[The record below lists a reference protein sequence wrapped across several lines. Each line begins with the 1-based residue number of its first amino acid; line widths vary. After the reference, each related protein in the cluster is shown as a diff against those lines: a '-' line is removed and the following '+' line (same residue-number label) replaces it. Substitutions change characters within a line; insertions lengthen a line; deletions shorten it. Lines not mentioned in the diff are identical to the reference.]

1 MQFLKKNI
9 FLILNILVFLFVLV
23 LLLNYTGHDI
33 LLGHDR
39 WCAQKDPFEFL
50 YLGRFPGKLLNLFL
64 YQFIPYLLPFI
75 NLNDLQCTLF
85 AFIKS
90 SIILIIVYIF
100 TKIFFVFKNEQ
111 ISIFKYKLF
120 SIVFLLNFFIVFNNW
135 GTPVYFLAE
144 ITDSTTFF
152 EWGFPLAFYS
162 LFIYFFISKFVNN
175 KQFNRKDFILIIL
188 LCILCSIS
196 NEMYATCAFFFLF
209 YMILFLSFYY
219 LNKKLDIRFCFW
231 EKYRQLS
238 FCFNRQENIVKKKQ
252 KKIENFKFSL
262 ICITT
267 MFFSLI
273 LYIIFTNY
281 STGTSVGGGHSIDFI
296 SEFYS
301 ISDNFFP
308 FINKYINDYFIP
320 YLFIHVLI
328 AFLIIY
334 ILVLKSEDY
343 KKVVLLS
350 VSIFLSLETFI
361 SFVIFGGKSYMGQFF
376 LMHTG
381 IRYTYLKVLLL
392 IIIIIFGYIFS
403 KVNFKRRFLISDCFL
418 CFLVVYFLFNIIY
431 NYFIIWLICYVDY
444 TDYSKKLRIV
454 SYASDKTALTFSK
467 YDGSVYLPSSF
478 YREYFSGDLFQ
489 LKFACYDCKNSI
501 ETMYKIKDKEIQ
513 NEKSRLFSFN
523 DFIGLENSTD
533 NYYFLYLKY
542 IYGVNIES
550 MQFDSVGKVEHEL
563 KKRGSDV
570 ISTGSKNFIW
580 FTDLNS
586 ITNKKIDYELL
597 VNDYPN
603 EAWAL
608 ASRGRYYERNKQ
620 WDKALND
627 YTNAIKID
635 NDNVNYYYLRS
646 LLYKYLNKHKEAAS
660 DLQVVSNSNPFGL
673 FANYLLIKEYELSGD
688 YKKAIKTCDKLINI
702 FPFGHAD
709 HEPDLYYERALLK
722 EKIGDYKGAISDFIK
737 SSEISE
743 YSYMFDLYKKLGEN
757 FLKIKEY
764 NDAIDYFSE
773 QILYT
778 PENYKLY
785 FYRGKAFF
793 DLSKYDNALDDYMS
807 FMDKID
813 VDDISVDDKIKINE
827 IKKSMK
833 TIRKNVKNS
842 PDVKYLDGIIK
853 QYESIL

>member
-1 MQFLKKNI
+1 
-9 FLILNILVFLFVLV
+9 
-23 LLLNYTGHDI
+23 
-33 LLGHDR
+33 
-39 WCAQKDPFEFL
+39 
-50 YLGRFPGKLLNLFL
+50 
-64 YQFIPYLLPFI
+64 
-75 NLNDLQCTLF
+75 
-85 AFIKS
+85 
-90 SIILIIVYIF
+90 
-100 TKIFFVFKNEQ
+100 
-111 ISIFKYKLF
+111 
-120 SIVFLLNFFIVFNNW
+120 
-135 GTPVYFLAE
+135 
-144 ITDSTTFF
+144 
-152 EWGFPLAFYS
+152 
-162 LFIYFFISKFVNN
+162 
-175 KQFNRKDFILIIL
+175 
-188 LCILCSIS
+188 
-196 NEMYATCAFFFLF
+196 
-209 YMILFLSFYY
+209 
-219 LNKKLDIRFCFW
+219 
-231 EKYRQLS
+231 
-238 FCFNRQENIVKKKQ
+238 
-252 KKIENFKFSL
+252 
-262 ICITT
+262 

-478 YREYFSGDLFQ
+478 YREYFSEDLFQ
-489 LKFACYDCKNSI
+489 LKFACYDCQNSI
-501 ETMYKIKDKEIQ
+501 KTMYKIKDKEIQ

-542 IYGVNIES
+542 IYGVNVES
-550 MQFDSVGKVEHEL
+550 LQFDSVGKVKKEL
-563 KKRGSDV
+563 KRRGSDV
-570 ISTGSKNFIW
+570 ISTGSKKFIW

-586 ITNKKIDYELL
+586 ITNKKIDYDLL
-597 VNDYPN
+597 VNNYPN

-608 ASRGRYYERNKQ
+608 VSRGRNYERNKQ
-620 WDKALND
+620 WEKALND

-635 NDNVNYYYLRS
+635 NDNYCYFSNLVDLASFSDYLIVCVPGIDENY
-646 LLYKYLNKHKEAAS
+646 H
-660 DLQVVSNSNPFGL
+660 
-673 FANYLLIKEYELSGD
+673 LINADIL
-688 YKKAIKTCDKLINI
+688 KALGPNGYLINI
-702 FPFGHAD
+702 SRGSVVDEKYLIKALYD
-709 HEPDLYYERALLK
+709 HE
-722 EKIGDYKGAISDFIK
+722 IKGA
-737 SSEISE
+737 
-743 YSYMFDLYKKLGEN
+743 
-757 FLKIKEY
+757 
-764 NDAIDYFSE
+764 
-773 QILYT
+773 
-778 PENYKLY
+778 
-785 FYRGKAFF
+785 
-793 DLSKYDNALDDYMS
+793 ALDVFENEPYVSEELRKLNNVILTPHMASATWETRKAMAQLVFDNIEA
-807 FMDKID
+807 FIQKKELITPVPECAKIRLF
-813 VDDISVDDKIKINE
+813 S
-827 IKKSMK
+827 
-833 TIRKNVKNS
+833 R
-842 PDVKYLDGIIK
+842 
-853 QYESIL
+853 

>member
-1 MQFLKKNI
+1 MQFLKKNT
-9 FLILNILVFLFVLV
+9 FLILNILVFLLV
-23 LLLNYTGHDI
+23 VFLLINYTSHDI
-33 LLGHDR
+33 LLLHDR
-39 WCAQKDPFEFL
+39 WCAQKDAFEFL

-64 YQFIPYLLPFI
+64 YQFIPYLFPFI

-85 AFIKS
+85 AFVKL
-90 SIILIIVYIF
+90 SIILIIVYF
-100 TKIFFVFKNEQ
+100 YTKIFFMFRDDNIPV
-111 ISIFKYKLF
+111 FKYKLF
-120 SIVFLLNFFIVFNNW
+120 FIVFLLNFFIIFNNYYA
-135 GTPVYFLAE
+135 PVFYLAE

-152 EWGFPLAFYS
+152 EWGLPLAFYS
-162 LFIYFFISKFVNN
+162 IFIYLFISNFIKNT
-175 KQFNRKDFILIIL
+175 QFKRKDFILITL
-188 LCILCSIS
+188 VCILCSIS
-196 NEMYATCAFFFLF
+196 NEMYATSAFFFLL
-209 YMILFLSFYY
+209 YLSLFQLFKY
-219 LNKKLDIRFCFW
+219 LNKKIDFDYLFW
-231 EKYRQLS
+231 KKYRQLS
-238 FCFNRQENIVKKKQ
+238 FYFYNTENNVKKVKEIFS
-252 KKIENFKFSL
+252 KLMFFLFSL
-262 ICITT
+262 FV
-267 MFFSLI
+267 MLFSLI
-273 LYIIFTNY
+273 LYILVSNY
-281 STGTSVGGGHSIDFI
+281 REGKFVGGGHSVDFI
-296 SEFYS
+296 SALNS
-301 ISDNFFP
+301 LSDNLLP
-308 FINKYINDYFIP
+308 FINQYQQNYLIP
-320 YLFIHVLI
+320 YLSIH
-328 AFLIIY
+328 FLIILAIVY
-334 ILVLKSEDY
+334 ILSMKEKNY
-343 KKVVLLS
+343 KKVV
-350 VSIFLSLETFI
+350 VISIVMFLGLMTFI
-361 SFVIFGGKSYMGQFF
+361 SLIILGGRSYRGQFF
-376 LMHTG
+376 LMHSS
-381 IRYTYLKVLLL
+381 IMYTYVKILLL
-392 IIIIIFGYIFS
+392 ILIMLLGYIFS
-403 KVNFKRRFLISDCFL
+403 TVKFNRKIIKSDITL
-418 CFLVVYFLFNIIY
+418 CFIVVYFLCNILYSYFNI
-431 NYFIIWLICYVDY
+431 WLFHY
-444 TDYSKKLRIV
+444 TKYIEYARCLRIV

-467 YDGSVYLPSSF
+467 YDGSVYLPIGYYSDYLIEF
-478 YREYFSGDLFQ
+478 YQ
-489 LKFACYDCKNSI
+489 MKFACYDCQNSI
-501 ETMYKIKDKEIQ
+501 ETMNKIKDKELKH
-513 NEKSRLFSFN
+513 EKSRLYSFD
-523 DFIGLENSTD
+523 DFVGLENSTD

-597 VNDYPN
+597 VNDHPN

-635 NDNVNYYYLRS
+635 NDNINYYYLRS

-688 YKKAIKTCDKLINI
+688 YKNAIKASDRLIKI

>member
-1 MQFLKKNI
+1 M
-9 FLILNILVFLFVLV
+9 
-23 LLLNYTGHDI
+23 
-33 LLGHDR
+33 
-39 WCAQKDPFEFL
+39 
-50 YLGRFPGKLLNLFL
+50 
-64 YQFIPYLLPFI
+64 
-75 NLNDLQCTLF
+75 
-85 AFIKS
+85 
-90 SIILIIVYIF
+90 
-100 TKIFFVFKNEQ
+100 
-111 ISIFKYKLF
+111 
-120 SIVFLLNFFIVFNNW
+120 
-135 GTPVYFLAE
+135 
-144 ITDSTTFF
+144 
-152 EWGFPLAFYS
+152 
-162 LFIYFFISKFVNN
+162 
-175 KQFNRKDFILIIL
+175 
-188 LCILCSIS
+188 
-196 NEMYATCAFFFLF
+196 
-209 YMILFLSFYY
+209 
-219 LNKKLDIRFCFW
+219 
-231 EKYRQLS
+231 
-238 FCFNRQENIVKKKQ
+238 
-252 KKIENFKFSL
+252 
-262 ICITT
+262 
-267 MFFSLI
+267 
-273 LYIIFTNY
+273 
-281 STGTSVGGGHSIDFI
+281 
-296 SEFYS
+296 
-301 ISDNFFP
+301 
-308 FINKYINDYFIP
+308 
-320 YLFIHVLI
+320 
-328 AFLIIY
+328 
-334 ILVLKSEDY
+334 
-343 KKVVLLS
+343 
-350 VSIFLSLETFI
+350 
-361 SFVIFGGKSYMGQFF
+361 
-376 LMHTG
+376 
-381 IRYTYLKVLLL
+381 
-392 IIIIIFGYIFS
+392 
-403 KVNFKRRFLISDCFL
+403 
-418 CFLVVYFLFNIIY
+418 
-431 NYFIIWLICYVDY
+431 
-444 TDYSKKLRIV
+444 RIV

-467 YDGSVYLPSSF
+467 YDGSVYLPMGYYSDYLIEF
-478 YREYFSGDLFQ
+478 YQ
-489 LKFACYDCKNSI
+489 MKFACYDCQNSI
-501 ETMYKIKDKEIQ
+501 ETMNKIKDKELKH
-513 NEKSRLFSFN
+513 EKSRLYSFD
-523 DFIGLENSTD
+523 DFVGLENSTD

-597 VNDYPN
+597 VNDHPN

-635 NDNVNYYYLRS
+635 NDNINYYYLRS

-673 FANYLLIKEYELSGD
+673 FANYLLIKEYEASGD
-688 YKKAIKTCDKLINI
+688 YKNAIKTCDKLIKI